1 MGPEIVVPTG
11 FFLSIVGGIWLVN
24 WFGLKKRA
32 EAFATLRLAI
42 EKGQPITPEAME
54 AMSRLKHPKGDLRA
68 GILCISL
75 ALAFGALAGIIGSD
89 EPDAI
94 RPMLGAG
101 VFPLFLGLAFI
112 GLHVF
117 TNDRSAA

>member
-11 FFLSIVGGIWLVN
+11 FFAAIVAGIWLVN
-24 WFGLKKRA
+24 WFALKKRA

-54 AMSRLKHPKGDLRA
+54 AMSRMKHPKGDLRA
-68 GILCISL
+68 GILCIAL
-75 ALAFGALAGIIGSD
+75 ALAFGALAAIVGSA
-89 EPDAI
+89 EQEAI
-94 RPMLGAG
+94 RPLLGVG

>member
-11 FFLSIVGGIWLVN
+11 MFAAIVAAIWLVN
-24 WFGLKKRA
+24 WFAMRKRA

-42 EKGQPITPEAME
+42 EKGQEITPAAME
-54 AMSRLKHPKGDLRA
+54 AMSRMKHPKADLRS
-68 GILCISL
+68 GILCIAL
-75 ALAFGALAGIIGSD
+75 ALAFGALAAIVGSA
-89 EPDAI
+89 EPEAI
-94 RPMLGAG
+94 RPMLGVG

-117 TNDRSAA
+117 TNDKPAA